1 MLVTVGN
8 QLDRSVE
15 ESLWRTGQRI
25 NKVITSEHWDSEKDV
40 KCKRVRVR
48 VRVGVRVR
56 VCDRVRLV
64 IKPKIGRASCR
75 ERV

>member
-40 KCKRVRVR
+40 KCKRVHSSLINKGFVLFFFLK
-48 VRVGVRVR
+48 GNK
-56 VCDRVRLV
+56 LS
-64 IKPKIGRASCR
+64 I
-75 ERV
+75 